1 MKTEVY
7 TRHDL
12 IAYAL
17 IYAAMADY
25 SISDTEKDF
34 ITDRVGKKE
43 FKKMLKVYNEDSD
56 IEGLERIE
64 LLKDEFFPGDAGKE
78 ELLNLIEE
86 VFESD
91 HSFDALENVVY
102 RGMRKLL

>member
-7 TRHDL
+7 TRNDL

-25 SISDTEKDF
+25 SISEEEKDF

-43 FKKMLKVYNEDSD
+43 FKKMRDTFHKRTHTIVVVRIPLATKVRTWTPKRKHKNALKYGEKGTI
-56 IEGLERIE
+56 IEIC
-64 LLKDEFFPGDAGKE
+64 LKYWFKNQF
-78 ELLNLIEE
+78 
-86 VFESD
+86 
-91 HSFDALENVVY
+91 
-102 RGMRKLL
+102 

>member
-17 IYAAMADY
+17 IYAAMVDY
-25 SISDTEKDF
+25 SISESEKEF
-34 ITDRVGKKE
+34 IIDRVGKKE
-43 FKKMLKVYNEDSD
+43 FKKMLKVYDEDSD
-56 IEGLERIE
+56 LEGLERIE
-64 LLKDEFFPGDAGKE
+64 LLKNEFFPGDKGKE
-78 ELLNLIEE
+78 ELLSLIKE
-86 VFESD
+86 VFNSD